1 MDETQTAGP
10 AGAAVMRD
18 FVPSSP
24 FAALLGISVEE
35 LAHDRAVLSLPDRP
49 ELATMGTTVHG
60 GALATLLDTAAMAA
74 AWCTDELPQS
84 LRGATS
90 SLTVTYLAP
99 ASGGVRA
106 VATVLAR
113 GRSLVTVDAAADCD
127 GRPVARALVTYKL
140 G

>member
-1 MDETQTAGP
+1 MNDDLSTEL
-10 AGAAVMRD
+10 AGAALMRD

-24 FAALLGISVEE
+24 FAALLGITVVE
-35 LAHDRAVLSLPDRP
+35 LAPDRAVLSLPDRP

-74 AWCTDELPQS
+74 AWCTDDLPASQ
-84 LRGATS
+84 RGATAA
-90 SLTVTYLAP
+90 LTVTYLAP
-99 ASGGVRA
+99 ANGTVRA

-127 GRPVARALVTYKL
+127 GRQVARALVTYKI